1 VRSVSWSI
9 IAQLILYSAHI
20 LTASVLLV
28 IDPRDLQYIEDW
40 FDGKK
45 AKRMYKY
52 TEEDRD
58 PGLFAGDVLRV
69 PMDLVSDGVTLA
81 NYAESSVT
89 PVLGKTLGM
98 SPSMRNGVEGLVLFG
113 ICPIIRNKAPGY
125 RPGGPIGSCVKSIVS
140 MFSVSH
146 LDNTYSRAHVHIQ
159 VDTIENINRAGGYQ
173 LVDMSQA
180 SETPCSPPCS
190 GFVPGRSCRVL
201 IDLLKSINDT
211 QACWLLALHGK
222 PNSLLWACQCCEIG
236 ASSKAVTGY
245 PAPTFPDTIR
255 YIYIYVCVTLSLL
268 FLRRLVMLCIISF
281 VIVSL

>member
-1 VRSVSWSI
+1 MRSVSWSI

-58 PGLFAGDVLRV
+58 PGLFAGDVVRV

-89 PVLGKTLGM
+89 PLLGKTLSL

-113 ICPIIRNKAPGY
+113 ICPIIRNKTAGY
-125 RPGGPIGSCVKSIVS
+125 KPGGPIGSCVKSIVS
-140 MFSVSH
+140 REDKLNS
-146 LDNTYSRAHVHIQ
+146 
-159 VDTIENINRAGGYQ
+159 
-173 LVDMSQA
+173 
-180 SETPCSPPCS
+180 
-190 GFVPGRSCRVL
+190 
-201 IDLLKSINDT
+201 SI
-211 QACWLLALHGK
+211 
-222 PNSLLWACQCCEIG
+222 
-236 ASSKAVTGY
+236 
-245 PAPTFPDTIR
+245 
-255 YIYIYVCVTLSLL
+255 
-268 FLRRLVMLCIISF
+268 LVMKRVYSLYIDVISEIIKRIRC
-281 VIVSL
+281 VYETCT